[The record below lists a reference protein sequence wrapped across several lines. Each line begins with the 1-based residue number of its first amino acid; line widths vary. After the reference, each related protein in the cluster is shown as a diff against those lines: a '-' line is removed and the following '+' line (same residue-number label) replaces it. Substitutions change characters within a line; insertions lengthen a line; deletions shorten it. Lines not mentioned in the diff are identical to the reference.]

1 MWLDFDLSC
10 VSCSIEAKPTAKI
23 ISGQWDSFASSW
35 CLLFFEF
42 PLPLRHIL
50 SHDPVKLLSR
60 LHAQD
65 ESREHQEKR
74 NLTSW
79 GKRERDMMSRERF
92 LTGSWWTNDWVDDT
106 EWDAGSVKETNQV
119 LIYLWNRQFPFKR
132 TITSLPLAWKY
143 ADPHT
148 LEQKQI
154 LRMKCYGH
162 DDLTSFLFASLSL
175 S

>member
-79 GKRERDMMSRERF
+79 GKRERHDVKGEIPDRF
-92 LTGSWWTNDWVDDT
+92 LMSKWLSGWYRV
-106 EWDAGSVKETNQV
+106 DAGSVKETNQV

-162 DDLTSFLFASLSL
+162 DDLTSFFFASLSL